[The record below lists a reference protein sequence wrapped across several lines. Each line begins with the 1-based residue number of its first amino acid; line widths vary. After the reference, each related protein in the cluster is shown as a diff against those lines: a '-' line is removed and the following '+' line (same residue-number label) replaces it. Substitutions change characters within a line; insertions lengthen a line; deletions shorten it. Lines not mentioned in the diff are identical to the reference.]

1 MSNNKPK
8 ASFVNN
14 QEKESLIALA
24 VIVMIAIAAS
34 LALWLFIAQPQ
45 IFTFKLAFQPS
56 DLILPIGSGIGILL
70 TIYALYFLNKF
81 KNTKVDQSKP
91 VSTTN
96 SGNAKTSRPNTPL
109 DTHKAVQQPETNKK
123 EATLLK
129 QPVDQPSKNST
140 RLSMREYL
148 EFSHSQNP
156 ESQSVVYEMP
166 KYAPQNLLRMLNG
179 DEKQAFRLYEGIYQK
194 YGNRGEKWIWEKV
207 IGDLERDRR

>member
-8 ASFVNN
+8 APFVNN
-14 QEKESLIALA
+14 QEKESLAALA

-34 LALWLFIAQPQ
+34 LVLWLFIAQPQ
-45 IFTFKLAFQPS
+45 IFTFKLAFQPN
-56 DLILPIGSGIGILL
+56 DLILPIGSGIGILI

-81 KNTKVDQSKP
+81 KNTKVNQSKP
-91 VSTTN
+91 VSSN
-96 SGNAKTSRPNTPL
+96 SGHATTSRTNTPL
-109 DTHKAVQQPETNKK
+109 NAHKTVQQPETNKK
-123 EATLLK
+123 ESIPLN
-129 QPVDQPSKNST
+129 QPVDQPIKNST

>member
-14 QEKESLIALA
+14 QEKESLITLA
-24 VIVMIAIAAS
+24 VIVIIAIATS
-34 LALWLFIAQPQ
+34 LALWLLITQPQ
-45 IFTFKLAFQPS
+45 IFTFKIAFQPS
-56 DLILPIGSGIGILL
+56 DLILPIGSGIGLLL
-70 TIYALYFLNKF
+70 TISAIYWLNKF
-81 KNTKVDQSKP
+81 RNTNIDHSKS
-91 VSTTN
+91 VSSSN
-96 SGNAKTSRPNTPL
+96 SKTSKPNTPL
-109 DTHKAVQQPETNKK
+109 DTHQAVQQQETNKK
-123 EATLLK
+123 EAVPSN
-129 QPVDQPSKNST
+129 QVDQPRKNST

-166 KYAPQNLLRMLNG
+166 QYAPQNLLRMLNG

-207 IGDLERDRR
+207 ISDLERDRR